1 MSTPEITIPPTA
13 SAQPIPNP
21 LRDQPDF
28 AVPADIAAEI
38 DELITHYPQKRS
50 ASLMLLHAI
59 QEYHGYISRQAVE
72 WIAQKLE
79 LQPINV
85 YEVVT
90 FYPMF
95 RQKPIGRRHIKVCRT
110 LSCALMGGYKTCET
124 FEKEFGTHRGEIS
137 PDGEVTIEFVE
148 CLASCGT
155 APVVLID
162 DDLHEKVDPARA
174 KQLSDQIKQ
183 AAAQRGQAA
192 GNKR

>member
-1 MSTPEITIPPTA
+1 MNLKTA
-13 SAQPIPNP
+13 TLQ
-21 LRDQPDF
+21 Q
-28 AVPADIAAEI
+28 I
-38 DELITHYPQKRS
+38 DEVITHYPVKRS
-50 ASLMLLHAI
+50 ALLPLLHLI
-59 QEYHGYISRQAVE
+59 QEDVGWISPEAQE

-110 LSCALMGGYKTCET
+110 LSCALTGSYKVCEE
-124 FEKEFGTHRGEIS
+124 FEKQFGCHTGEIS

-155 APVVLID
+155 GPVVLID
-162 DDLHEKVDPARA
+162 DELHEKVDCARA
-174 KQLSDQIKQ
+174 KQLSDQIK
-183 AAAQRGQAA
+183 AEAQTQ
-192 GNKR
+192 

>member
-1 MSTPEITIPPTA
+1 VNLKPETLKRIDDVIPHYA
-13 SAQPIPNP
+13 S
-21 LRDQPDF
+21 
-28 AVPADIAAEI
+28 
-38 DELITHYPQKRS
+38 KRS
-50 ASLMLLHAI
+50 ATLPLLHLI
-59 QEYHGYISRQAVE
+59 QEDVGHISREAIE
-72 WIAQKLE
+72 WVAAKLE

-110 LSCALMGGYKTCET
+110 LSCALMGGYKTCAA
-124 FEKEFGTHRGEIS
+124 FEDEFKTKQGEIS

-162 DDLHEKVDPARA
+162 DELHENVDPAKARL
-174 KQLSDQIKQ
+174 LSDQIKAK
-183 AAAQRGQAA
+183 AAER
-192 GNKR
+192 KT